1 MTQTVTCTVLF
12 ADLRGSTS
20 MYETLGNAAAA
31 AVVTQAVSMM
41 SRVVEKN
48 GGAVIKTLGDGLMA
62 VFIHPTRAILAAEEV
77 HGELDRLMNQARQK
91 GVMTPNLR
99 MQQALAHGEVI
110 QVAGDCFGDAV
121 NVAARLLDHAG
132 DNETLATVQT
142 VRMLPQ
148 EMANRFRRLDVF
160 HLRGRLEPVEVWRLD
175 SRSGGDS
182 VMATMFGD
190 TTPAVV
196 PEGIRISVEG
206 ISRIHTAR
214 NLPVVLGRSHEAT
227 YCIDD
232 SRVSRLHARIE
243 WHSGNFQLT
252 DLSSNGTFVR
262 YGRQTEIVTLRRA
275 SCTLHGRGTI
285 SLGINPSHGQHSPM
299 VSFEVLRFEDTDP
312 QPLD

>member
-1 MTQTVTCTVLF
+1 MKQNVTCTVLF

-20 MYETLGNAAAA
+20 MYESLGNAAAA
-31 AVVTQAVSMM
+31 TIVTQSVAMM
-41 SRVVEKN
+41 SKVVEKN

-62 VFIHPTRAILAAEEV
+62 VFIHPTRAIIAAQEVQEEL
-77 HGELDRLMNQARQK
+77 ERLKVRNAQNNI
-91 GVMTPNLR
+91 PNLR

-132 DNETLATVQT
+132 DNETLATAQT
-142 VRMLPQ
+142 LRMLPTELASQ
-148 EMANRFRRLDVF
+148 FRRLDVF

-175 SRSGGDS
+175 NHASGDS

-190 TTPAVV
+190 TAPIAPV
-196 PEGIRISVEG
+196 PEGLRLSVEG

-232 SRVSRLHARIE
+232 SRVSRIHARIE

-252 DLSSNGTFVR
+252 DFSSNGTFVR
-262 YGRQTEIVTLRRA
+262 FGRQAEVVTLRRA
-275 SCTLHGRGTI
+275 SCTLHGRGVI
-285 SLGINPSHGQHSPM
+285 SLGLNTSQAQTPM
-299 VSFEVLRFEDTDP
+299 VSFEVLRFAETDP